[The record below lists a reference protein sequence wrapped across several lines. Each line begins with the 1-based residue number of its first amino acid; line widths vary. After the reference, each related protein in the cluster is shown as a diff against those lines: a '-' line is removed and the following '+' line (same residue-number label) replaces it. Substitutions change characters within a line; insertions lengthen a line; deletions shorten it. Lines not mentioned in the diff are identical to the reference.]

1 MERVALAVRFLSLL
15 LEKNGKKLGAKQVK
29 R

>member
-15 LEKNGKKLGAKQVK
+15 LEKIGKKLGTKQVK